1 MLKSVENNLR
11 PLLSYI
17 TIMHTTHTGQ
27 ANSTFD
33 TQTRYIN
40 QILLLQILTPKIF
53 NILQIW
59 LIRIILHVTYCNQ

>member
-1 MLKSVENNLR
+1 MLKSVENNLC

-17 TIMHTTHTGQ
+17 TIMNTTHTGQ

-33 TQTRYIN
+33 TQTCYIN

-53 NILQIW
+53 NNSNKPYLQN
-59 LIRIILHVTYCNQ
+59 ILHVTYCNQ